1 MYKATVKPRSLIML
15 PHIATPLKIILK
27 SIVFFY
33 DQSVQG
39 AVPQQNSRTVQH
51 FHHKTGK
58 SGTPKQGYCQAQTRL
73 PIRLSKTGVAFLLL
87 HLNNVHVHVQHPGLS
102 FRNVPQHVG
111 RFLPRR
117 FDHASKNRA
126 GVLLVLVQQVQGLK

>member
-1 MYKATVKPRSLIML
+1 MS
-15 PHIATPLKIILK
+15 
-27 SIVFFY
+27 
-33 DQSVQG
+33 
-39 AVPQQNSRTVQH
+39 
-51 FHHKTGK
+51 
-58 SGTPKQGYCQAQTRL
+58 
-73 PIRLSKTGVAFLLL
+73 GVAFLLL
-87 HLNNVHVHVQHPGLS
+87 HLDNVPVHVQHPGLS